1 MANEKTPQER
11 LQEEQEHKEHVHHTK
26 INAAAIADHIL
37 GNIHTL
43 HVKLHQYHWYVKGPH
58 FFSLHNK
65 IEELYN
71 ENEDWFDEI
80 AERLLGSGHK
90 PASTTVEFEE
100 YSTLSEDPA
109 NKYLNADKMVEN
121 IVDDFR
127 STRELAIRAI
137 RLTQDEG
144 DDAFE
149 DTLIAYKDHLDETI
163 WMLQA
168 FIGKE
173 ALEDDDTVDDD
184 M

>member
-80 AERLLGSGHK
+80 AERLLASGHK
-90 PASTTVEFEE
+90 PASTTAEFEE
-100 YSTLSEDPA
+100 YSMLSEDPA

-127 STRELAIRAI
+127 STRGLAIRAI

-149 DTLIAYKDHLDETI
+149 DTLITYKDHLDETI

-173 ALEDDDTVDDD
+173 ALEDDDTVDDN